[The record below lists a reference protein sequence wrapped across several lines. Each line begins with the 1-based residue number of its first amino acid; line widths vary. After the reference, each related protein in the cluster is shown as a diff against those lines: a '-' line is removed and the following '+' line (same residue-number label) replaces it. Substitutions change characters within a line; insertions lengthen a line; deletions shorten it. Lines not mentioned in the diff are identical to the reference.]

1 MEVVFLVINFILAF
15 VVIFCV
21 GILSVYHLYC
31 MSRNQS
37 SVESWERSKVKTLIR
52 RGKIMPVSL
61 QLCEREWYM
70 KLTFCIG
77 IRFIILLMLACIAI
91 YARCSETI
99 HCYGFGHKI
108 QQAMVWHFLY
118 DLAQTLA
125 FLIVG
130 HHAIPTIYV
139 RLYFQTATSESSSV
153 KWCVTTMPTLT
164 HIDL

>member
-52 RGKIMPVSL
+52 RGKIMPVSIYMGSMVI
-61 QLCEREWYM
+61 REIDVMYW
-70 KLTFCIG
+70 
-77 IRFIILLMLACIAI
+77 IRYITHLMLACIAI
-91 YARCSETI
+91 SVQYLATI

-108 QQAMVWHFLY
+108 QLVMVWHFLY
-118 DLAQTLA
+118 DLAQIHD

-139 RLYFQTATSESSSV
+139 HPYFQTATNESSSV
-153 KWCVTTMPTLT
+153 KWCVTTTMPI